1 MNKMQKILLKKYLPA
16 VGLTAL
22 TILLMIFFKM
32 NSNKGAKIFEEGKVL
47 LADFYIQNL
56 KPLFYDSPISREDV
70 FEFAVNSQIPID
82 KNDNK
87 SLQIGTDN
95 TGEEFFQIINTPA
108 NQSVN
113 NYSSFKT
120 ILKLNKN
127 EEASL
132 DSILDSYIEDLYTA
146 VLVNDDNTY
155 AVNSDLNLLKKA
167 IEYDLYGFTSKVNN
181 DVSSNAKLKQDQ
193 RRLDRFVYN
202 FRNND
207 RSNFIVFAQDTILE
221 TSLVFDKLKLEKDFK
236 SLHLNNQELKKEL
249 AKNKFEISVAKEA
262 NKKEKE
268 TLAKNNIVVRTD
280 KNKSKAI
287 VVNNGDI
294 NIEIPSI
301 DLSSLNN
308 IANNLNALK
317 SLKIRLQVDSI
328 NNKVGILLDNK
339 SKERDNFSFAI
350 GLDEKQLETV
360 IENSVNSVNWE
371 NINDWEQFGLKI
383 DSLAN
388 SFEIN
393 IADSSFHIKVN
404 SPSKKQKIK

>member
-1 MNKMQKILLKKYLPA
+1 M
-16 VGLTAL
+16 
-22 TILLMIFFKM
+22 
-32 NSNKGAKIFEEGKVL
+32 
-47 LADFYIQNL
+47 
-56 KPLFYDSPISREDV
+56 
-70 FEFAVNSQIPID
+70 
-82 KNDNK
+82 
-87 SLQIGTDN
+87 
-95 TGEEFFQIINTPA
+95 
-108 NQSVN
+108 
-113 NYSSFKT
+113 
-120 ILKLNKN
+120 
-127 EEASL
+127 
-132 DSILDSYIEDLYTA
+132 DSYIEDLYTA

-317 SLKIRLQVDSI
+317 SLKIRLRVDSI

>member
-113 NYSSFKT
+113 NYLSFKT

>member
-108 NQSVN
+108 NKSVN
-113 NYSSFKT
+113 NYSFFKT